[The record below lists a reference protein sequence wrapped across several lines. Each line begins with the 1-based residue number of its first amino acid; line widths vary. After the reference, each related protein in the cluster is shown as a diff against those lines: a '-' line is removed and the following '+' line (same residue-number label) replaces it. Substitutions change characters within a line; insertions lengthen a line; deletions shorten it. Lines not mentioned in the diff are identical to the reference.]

1 MNLSNSTP
9 SLVTHDP
16 FRATTSSNLG
26 REESKGEC
34 FIQLTLKPAATGSP
48 SSPPLINMLIFY
60 YLKMVTLSKVSRGKL
75 GQTSALHP
83 IPARPS
89 KADDVYCPVVLAPAP
104 VNIAV
109 SEILKPI
116 SLPSYWHIIK
126 QVCVVPVSQHPA
138 AACLHEPRR
147 YSRCA
152 ALPGGQTRPH
162 HQLPPAVLVQVVQ
175 NLFL

>member
-60 YLKMVTLSKVSRGKL
+60 YLRTVTLSKVSRGKL

-109 SEILKPI
+109 SEILKFSNRFLFHLI
-116 SLPSYWHIIK
+116 GTSSNKFALSRFHSIL
-126 QVCVVPVSQHPA
+126 QLLACMSQGGIVA
-138 AACLHEPRR
+138 VRRCLVDKLDRTINYLLR
-147 YSRCA
+147 SSCK
-152 ALPGGQTRPH
+152 
-162 HQLPPAVLVQVVQ
+162 
-175 NLFL
+175 